1 MTAHGA
7 SRSPFQREEETMV
20 AAECPKN
27 TKDYLECLMFNVQL
41 CGRGPAAQTTLP
53 KMMGVSGAESR
64 FPGVFFVLILTLTLM
79 PSNLERA
86 LRGRRARS
94 VRRDLMAAKSE

>member
-1 MTAHGA
+1 MEA
-7 SRSPFQREEETMV
+7 
-20 AAECPKN
+20 
-27 TKDYLECLMFNVQL
+27 
-41 CGRGPAAQTTLP
+41 PAVPPSVL
-53 KMMGVSGAESR
+53 V
-64 FPGVFFVLILTLTLM
+64 VLILTLTLM

>member
-1 MTAHGA
+1 MFFDP
-7 SRSPFQREEETMV
+7 RSFTFSDFSDELKHKCTKSFDIQLDTRHS
-20 AAECPKN
+20 CP
-27 TKDYLECLMFNVQL
+27 DVF
-41 CGRGPAAQTTLP
+41 
-53 KMMGVSGAESR
+53 VSI
-64 FPGVFFVLILTLTLM
+64 ILTLTLM